1 MTIDAATI
9 HQSRATRFTLGP
21 FGSGVSVQSLR
32 GAHKV
37 KAFYHRGHREH
48 REEQLLST
56 AEDAEDAE
64 ACPEHEDTPTTSLL
78 SPIGRLALHL
88 LLISSASP
96 VSSVVK
102 ALTIFLDRRHRPL
115 AAYSDEGIMQQVIPC
130 AA

>member
-21 FGSGVSVQSLR
+21 GLRVSVQSLGGR

-48 REEQLLST
+48 REDELLST

-64 ACPEHEDTPTTSLL
+64 DCP
-78 SPIGRLALHL
+78 
-88 LLISSASP
+88 
-96 VSSVVK
+96 
-102 ALTIFLDRRHRPL
+102 
-115 AAYSDEGIMQQVIPC
+115 
-130 AA
+130 